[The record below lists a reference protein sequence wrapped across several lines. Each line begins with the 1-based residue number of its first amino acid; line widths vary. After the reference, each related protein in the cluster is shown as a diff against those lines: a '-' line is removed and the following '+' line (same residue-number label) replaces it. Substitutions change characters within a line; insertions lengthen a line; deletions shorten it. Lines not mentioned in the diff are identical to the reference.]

1 MCCCYALVL
10 LAPPG
15 LPIVRSYLTRQGTGG
30 REGLRRGTDNGT
42 TATILELG
50 HYDILEHNSIT
61 WLVDASEKDILSLLD
76 SSKFFETS
84 RLDEEKW
91 IVTTNLRV
99 LVELARA
106 KNPPPLSRE
115 LVATLITAAP
125 NIASTLAATVKS

>member
-1 MCCCYALVL
+1 MRGRYALML
-10 LAPPG
+10 LTPPG
-15 LPIVRSYLTRQGTGG
+15 LPVVRSYLTRQGTGG
-30 REGLRRGTDNGT
+30 REGLRRGTDNGAIEKIPGT
-42 TATILELG
+42 GTLRYSGTQQ
-50 HYDILEHNSIT
+50 HHV
-61 WLVDASEKDILSLLD
+61 LVDASEKDILSLLD

-84 RLDEEKW
+84 QVDEEKW

-106 KNPPPLSRE
+106 KTPPPLSTE